1 MFGGLVLPVD
11 TSQIEILAKPVAARH
26 GCELVDSSFRREGG
40 GWVLRVFID
49 RVTGVG
55 VDLCAEVSRDLSAE
69 LDVADII
76 DHPYTLEVSSPG
88 LDRPLKTARDF
99 RRYVGKAVKLKT
111 KDALEGGQRNFPG
124 RIAAVSDDDTT
135 VSIVADDGVT
145 HVIPLAAVAKANLKI
160 EI

>member
-1 MFGGLVLPVD
+1 LPVD
-11 TSQIEILAKPVAARH
+11 SSQIESLAKPVAARH

-49 RVTGVG
+49 RAGGVG
-55 VDLCAEVSRDLSAE
+55 VDVCAEISRDLSAE

-99 RRYVGKAVKLKT
+99 RRSLGKAARVKTRELV
-111 KDALEGGQRNFPG
+111 AGQRNFSG
-124 RIAAVSDDDTT
+124 RIAAVADDESA

-145 HVIPLAAVAKANLKI
+145 HTIPLAVIAKANLKI